1 MGEISCCVVSK
12 EKKEEEKKNE
22 GEKKEEEKKEE
33 KKEEE
38 PQEIVLKV
46 DMHCEACARKVARSL
61 RGFQGVEEVT
71 ADCKASKVV
80 VKGKTA
86 DPIKVLERIQKK
98 SGRKVEL
105 ISPLPKPPED
115 NKEETKEQP
124 KEDKKEEPPAVVT
137 VVLKVGMHCE
147 ACAQVLQKRIRKI
160 PEQFDPINDSTQLP
174 INQGHLGLGPLHWL
188 DRVASCCLISV
199 ELEKIDMGHESV
211 ESAMADLANDQVTV
225 KGIIDPTKLVNDVY
239 KKTRK
244 QASIV
249 KEEEKK
255 EEEKKEGEK
264 KEGGEGEKKEGE
276 EGKGGDEDKK
286 TDIKKSEY
294 WHPNYAMEYA
304 YPPQIFSDE
313 NPNACAVM

>member
-1 MGEISCCVVSK
+1 MGS
-12 EKKEEEKKNE
+12 
-22 GEKKEEEKKEE
+22 
-33 KKEEE
+33 
-38 PQEIVLKV
+38 
-46 DMHCEACARKVARSL
+46 
-61 RGFQGVEEVT
+61 
-71 ADCKASKVV
+71 KAS
-80 VKGKTA
+80 
-86 DPIKVLERIQKK
+86 Q
-98 SGRKVEL
+98 
-105 ISPLPKPPED
+105 
-115 NKEETKEQP
+115 
-124 KEDKKEEPPAVVT
+124 PPAVVT

-160 PEQFDPINDSTQLP
+160 P
-174 INQGHLGLGPLHWL
+174 G
-188 DRVASCCLISV
+188 
-199 ELEKIDMGHESV
+199 V
-211 ESAMADLANDQVTV
+211 ESAMADLANDQ
-225 KGIIDPTKLVNDVY
+225 
-239 KKTRK
+239 KTRK

-313 NPNACAVM
+313 NPNACSVILRNNHKKTEALVKDAIEWTKRLNQGTTEAIYLKK

>member
-1 MGEISCCVVSK
+1 MKFVSFSK
-12 EKKEEEKKNE
+12 DSKKNDHFWFNE

-124 KEDKKEEPPAVVT
+124 KEDKKEE
-137 VVLKVGMHCE
+137 
-147 ACAQVLQKRIRKI
+147 
-160 PEQFDPINDSTQLP
+160 
-174 INQGHLGLGPLHWL
+174 W
-188 DRVASCCLISV
+188 
-199 ELEKIDMGHESV
+199 
-211 ESAMADLANDQVTV
+211 
-225 KGIIDPTKLVNDVY
+225 
-239 KKTRK
+239 
-244 QASIV
+244 
-249 KEEEKK
+249 
-255 EEEKKEGEK
+255 
-264 KEGGEGEKKEGE
+264 
-276 EGKGGDEDKK
+276 
-286 TDIKKSEY
+286 
-294 WHPNYAMEYA
+294 
-304 YPPQIFSDE
+304 
-313 NPNACAVM
+313 